1 MNVYAEV
8 RTMAKMTMAD
18 LKARYADLFGEQTRS
33 CNRNYLVRRI
43 AWRLQARA
51 EGDLSERARK
61 RAAELADDADLRTRA
76 PATIR
81 GSGGGGRPLI
91 APLKAAPSS
100 RLPMPGAL
108 LTRRYKGR
116 EIVVKVL
123 EKGFEHEGRVYRSLT
138 AIANEVTGGHW
149 NGHLFFG
156 IAGGGDGAK
165 KAEEA
170 VA

>member
-8 RTMAKMTMAD
+8 RAMAKMTMAD
-18 LKARYADLFGEQTRS
+18 LRARYADLFGEQTRS
-33 CNRNYLVRRI
+33 CNRDYLVRRI

-76 PATIR
+76 PATTR
-81 GSGGGGRPLI
+81 GGGGRPLI
-91 APLKAAPSS
+91 APLKAAPSP

-156 IAGGGDGAK
+156 IARDGGK
-165 KAEEA
+165 RTEEA

>member
-8 RTMAKMTMAD
+8 WAMTKMTMAD

-33 CNRNYLVRRI
+33 CNRDYLVRRI

-61 RAAELADDADLRTRA
+61 RAAELANDADLRTRA
-76 PATIR
+76 PASTAAD
-81 GSGGGGRPLI
+81 GGRPLI

-100 RLPMPGAL
+100 RLPMPGTL
-108 LTRRYKGR
+108 LTRRYKDR
-116 EIVVKVL
+116 DIVVKVL
-123 EKGFEHEGRVYRSLT
+123 QKGFEHEGQVYRSLT

-156 IAGGGDGAK
+156 IAGGK
-165 KAEEA
+165 KAEA

>member
-1 MNVYAEV
+1 MNVYAEL
-8 RTMAKMTMAD
+8 RTLAALPMAD
-18 LKARYADLFGEQTRS
+18 LKARYAELFGEQSRS
-33 CNRNYLVRRI
+33 GNRDYLVRRI

-76 PATIR
+76 PA
-81 GSGGGGRPLI
+81 GAPVEGAKHLV
-91 APLKAAPSS
+91 APLKPPPS
-100 RLPMPGAL
+100 RLPMPGTL

-116 EIVVKVL
+116 EIVVQVL
-123 EKGFEHEGRVYRSLT
+123 EKGFEFEGRVYRSLT

-156 IAGGGDGAK
+156 IAKGATRG
-165 KAEEA
+165 EEA
-170 VA
+170 SA

>member
-8 RTMAKMTMAD
+8 RAMAKMTMAD

-33 CNRNYLVRRI
+33 CNRDYLVRRI

-76 PATIR
+76 PAATR
-81 GSGGGGRPLI
+81 GDGGRPLI
-91 APLKAAPSS
+91 APLKATPS
-100 RLPMPGAL
+100 RLPMPGVL

-156 IAGGGDGAK
+156 IDGAGGKK

>member
-8 RTMAKMTMAD
+8 RAMAQMTMAD
-18 LKARYADLFGEQTRS
+18 IKARYADLFGEQTRS
-33 CNRNYLVRRI
+33 CNRDYLVRRI

-76 PATIR
+76 PATTPTSR
-81 GSGGGGRPLI
+81 ADGGRPLI
-91 APLKAAPSS
+91 APLKPPPSS

-156 IAGGGDGAK
+156 IAGDGAK

>member
-8 RTMAKMTMAD
+8 RAMAKMTMAD

-33 CNRNYLVRRI
+33 CNRDYLVRRI

-61 RAAELADDADLRTRA
+61 RAADLAEDTDLRTRA
-76 PATIR
+76 PASTR
-81 GSGGGGRPLI
+81 GDGGRPLI
-91 APLKAAPSS
+91 APLKPPPSS

-138 AIANEVTGGHW
+138 AIANDVTGGHW

-156 IAGGGDGAK
+156 IGGSK
-165 KAEEA
+165 KPAEA
-170 VA
+170 IA